1 MLQRGYGK
9 DCKSM
14 KKWQESNKD
23 ENMKLFVTAFSKK
36 AKMRY
41 CRSFNEE
48 SRTNIVTHFW
58 KMTWDMKKETY
69 LVQQLLIKVPNENK
83 SDNDLNRKAFT
94 YDYYLFKGNLRL

>member
-1 MLQRGYGK
+1 MNGYLHKITIRIKKLPVVREKQMLQRGYGK

-48 SRTNIVTHFW
+48 SRTNIFTHFW

-69 LVQQLLIKVPNENK
+69 LV
-83 SDNDLNRKAFT
+83 
-94 YDYYLFKGNLRL
+94 